1 MIAWNR
7 ICRPGSIIGPQQHFL
22 TYCES
27 MLMAAPSLLAKEV
40 SQDNVTIKVQEMS
53 KEEKVMA
60 INGDVGQAEE
70 LLKKKKK
77 DMK

>member
-1 MIAWNR
+1 
-7 ICRPGSIIGPQQHFL
+7 
-22 TYCES
+22 
-27 MLMAAPSLLAKEV
+27 MAAPSLLAKEV